1 VGKRGSEEWLIIN
14 RRALAD
20 PFIAF
25 QPPMVI
31 VLDPFAFSFKN
42 AIIILTSNL
51 GSSAILDNMGTDM
64 GQQDIKDM
72 VMGYVSERGP
82 YTRALLGWE
91 RIGACRLGVSCCFI
105 QLGQLSSCCI
115 PLEVKSIP

>member
-1 VGKRGSEEWLIIN
+1 MVN
-14 RRALAD
+14 N
-20 PFIAF
+20 
-25 QPPMVI
+25 QPPGSCRPIYSVST
-31 VLDPFAFSFKN
+31 PHGYCSGSPPAFSFKN

-82 YTRALLGWE
+82 HTRALLGWE
-91 RIGACRLGVSCCFI
+91 RIGACRHGASCCFS

-115 PLEVKSIP
+115 PLEVKFIP